1 MLRVRPLDTLF
12 TNFDEPFIVD
22 VETDTAG
29 SIDVY
34 IDGDSTPYT
43 TLTVGTPITRATVWA
58 TNPISSTPD
67 NQVHRITFKSQTTN
81 ERVDVFIAYFT
92 TGIERL
98 EFQPSRGIN
107 LMGYVNQLMF
117 IGDKAFTRRLNGRR
131 IAPISA
137 PEDHKVFHEFI
148 GFNELGDKFYYV
160 TRQDRFLL
168 EYAGATDAELTLRPV
183 TNIPVTVDY
192 SLPDIPLSGL
202 LSHVSKSIGL
212 INGFINWAGGGS
224 TLEYMTRFKIGVARA
239 ISRVLGI
246 NQEIVN
252 VQVVSNRLRVT
263 YVVDAPPL
271 SIVALYGLIAIAG
284 SFLAYKLLNTIRDI
298 VIERE
303 QAIQAV
309 ELFNAI
315 KAVNEER
322 TKAIEKVLEYAEDQG
337 LSPDQTLEL
346 LNIISDKYNTTDLL
360 KATEALKERDK
371 YKREAESLRND
382 RYLWA
387 LGGATIGAIV
397 TATIKR

>member
-1 MLRVRPLDTLF
+1 VLRVRPLDTLF

-22 VETDTAG
+22 IESDTAG

-34 IDGDSTPYT
+34 IDGAATPYT
-43 TLTVGTPITRATVWA
+43 TLTVGTPITRATVWN
-58 TNPISSTPD
+58 TNPIASTPD
-67 NQVHRITFKSQTTN
+67 NDIHRITFKSQMTN
-81 ERVDVFIAYFT
+81 ERADVYIAYYG

-98 EFQPSRGIN
+98 EFQPSRGSN
-107 LMGYVNQLMF
+107 LMGYVNQIMF
-117 IGDKAFTRRLNGRR
+117 IGDRAFTRRLNVRR
-131 IAPISA
+131 IAPINA
-137 PEDHKVFHEFI
+137 PDDSRVFHEFM

-160 TRQDRFLL
+160 IRQDRFLL

-192 SLPDIPLSGL
+192 SIPDIPLAGL
-202 LSHVSKSIGL
+202 LSHTSKSLSL
-212 INGFINWAGGGS
+212 INNFISWAGGGS
-224 TLEYMTRFKIGVARA
+224 TLEYMTRFKIGIARA
-239 ISRVLGI
+239 ISRVIGI

-271 SIVALYGLIAIAG
+271 SIVALYGLAIIAG
-284 SFLAYKLLNTIRDI
+284 SFLAYKLINTIRDV

-315 KAVNEER
+315 RAINEER

-346 LNIISDKYNTTDLL
+346 LNVISDKYNTTDLL
-360 KATEALKERDK
+360 KAAEALKERDK
-371 YKREAESLRND
+371 YKSEAESLRND

-387 LGGATIGAIV
+387 LGGAAVGAIV
-397 TATIKR
+397 TAAVKR